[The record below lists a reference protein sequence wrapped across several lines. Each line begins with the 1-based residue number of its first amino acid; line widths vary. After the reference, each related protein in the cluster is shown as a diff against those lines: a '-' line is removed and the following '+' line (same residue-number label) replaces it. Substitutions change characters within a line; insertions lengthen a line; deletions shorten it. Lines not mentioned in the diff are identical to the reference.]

1 LIYIAHRRETSN
13 ALNASVAY
21 VANRNVFMQ
30 TLSETV
36 NNRFPQV
43 YLSLSSFVR
52 TRMTTRNYEK

>member
-43 YLSLSSFVR
+43 YLSSFVR